1 MNHWPSPK
9 VICPFLLSITT
20 LLILQVHHSYA
31 VFNIK
36 VSLLTDPTYNYA
48 RSVLETAQKDL
59 LNSKPP
65 LSPDFTFGILVD
77 SSKCEVG
84 INSLSSLATLAQNYY
99 QDNSQAVFGPTCYD
113 DIPDVA
119 GLSLDFDILQFNVFG
134 DNIIVNEENNIV
146 QMMTRSTFNIAE
158 NVLAVLK
165 AAKWD
170 QIAIVTCGDCY
181 NDLSDVQARE
191 YNVSSYLAANGIRI
205 LTQITYSK
213 YWNATYLADMVV
225 LLARTSRVIIPFL
238 GPQFSDYTTFLNAMN
253 ATGNLNEEYSILM
266 VLWDYQIEGR
276 KYPWANNAAILPLFN
291 RTYVLINE
299 VFENALVQPFL
310 NKNNFG
316 SSANIMEVLE
326 LYESLF
332 VFAYAL
338 RLEYQSNTSGQYNAT
353 VLRPRLSYVPNG
365 PFGAIYFN
373 DNTQRIAPYSFGY
386 INDSGY
392 NYIAKPE
399 IDRECSSGTCLK
411 LNLSHLNLPLREDM
425 PTCGFNGELCDQ
437 TGTILV
443 IFIMLAAVA
452 LCIGMFVS
460 FRKIKHIES
469 MQMPWA
475 IAYPTL
481 KFIDLDISSHGSQQ
495 LSVLSLNE
503 HMETKVKMRDFLRT
517 RQLATINQTYVLV
530 ETIALKERLV
540 FFKQDIDLLLKIKHS
555 SHENVNPF
563 IGISYDS
570 TRLYV
575 LWTHC
580 FRGSLAEQ
588 IFGRKDERA
597 TFDNNFRG
605 AFVRD
610 ILKGLDYIHNSS
622 IGYHGSLTTGHCLI
636 DSHWILKVSGFGV
649 SRMLFRMKNSGVIG
663 TEDGRPFIP
672 NGDLHYFAPEIRSE
686 LRSHMYSN
694 KFEGLQ
700 ITNAL
705 GKAADMWSFGTI
717 LFEILF
723 RRKYVEV
730 DDYYEGEDDVVICEK
745 ADDVLQAHPPTVPED
760 REVHADLRGL
770 IQKCWDN
777 VDNRPDTGRA
787 RKITDATLKMSG
799 SLVDQMIKN
808 MEEYTNGLEELV
820 KRRTGLLEEAQQKAD
835 ELLSEL
841 LPKSV
846 AEELKVGRR
855 VDAKN
860 YKSASILYSDIVG
873 FTSLCSESEPMEV
886 VALLS
891 GVFQKFDHIISMHNG
906 YKMETIGDAYCVAS
920 GVPTPSKT
928 EHVCNIATIALLQRE
943 FLYDFMIPHRPG
955 QYLHCRWGFNTG
967 PVFTGVVGIRAPR
980 YSVFGPTVT
989 IAAKMENSGVPDRIQ
1004 MTLKSHQM
1012 LSARFPEFKSSSRG
1026 SVKIDG
1032 IGTLLTYWLDGVED
1046 LLKSDRTGEDKDGTA
1061 AVSASD
1067 EDADPYSFPRESS
1080 QISSANSV
1088 VPLIP

>member
-1 MNHWPSPK
+1 
-9 VICPFLLSITT
+9 
-20 LLILQVHHSYA
+20 
-31 VFNIK
+31 
-36 VSLLTDPTYNYA
+36 
-48 RSVLETAQKDL
+48 
-59 LNSKPP
+59 
-65 LSPDFTFGILVD
+65 
-77 SSKCEVG
+77 
-84 INSLSSLATLAQNYY
+84 
-99 QDNSQAVFGPTCYD
+99 
-113 DIPDVA
+113 
-119 GLSLDFDILQFNVFG
+119 
-134 DNIIVNEENNIV
+134 
-146 QMMTRSTFNIAE
+146 
-158 NVLAVLK
+158 
-165 AAKWD
+165 
-170 QIAIVTCGDCY
+170 
-181 NDLSDVQARE
+181 
-191 YNVSSYLAANGIRI
+191 
-205 LTQITYSK
+205 
-213 YWNATYLADMVV
+213 
-225 LLARTSRVIIPFL
+225 
-238 GPQFSDYTTFLNAMN
+238 
-253 ATGNLNEEYSILM
+253 
-266 VLWDYQIEGR
+266 
-276 KYPWANNAAILPLFN
+276 
-291 RTYVLINE
+291 
-299 VFENALVQPFL
+299 
-310 NKNNFG
+310 
-316 SSANIMEVLE
+316 
-326 LYESLF
+326 
-332 VFAYAL
+332 
-338 RLEYQSNTSGQYNAT
+338 
-353 VLRPRLSYVPNG
+353 
-365 PFGAIYFN
+365 
-373 DNTQRIAPYSFGY
+373 
-386 INDSGY
+386 
-392 NYIAKPE
+392 
-399 IDRECSSGTCLK
+399 
-411 LNLSHLNLPLREDM
+411 
-425 PTCGFNGELCDQ
+425 
-437 TGTILV
+437 
-443 IFIMLAAVA
+443 
-452 LCIGMFVS
+452 
-460 FRKIKHIES
+460 
-469 MQMPWA
+469 
-475 IAYPTL
+475 
-481 KFIDLDISSHGSQQ
+481 
-495 LSVLSLNE
+495 
-503 HMETKVKMRDFLRT
+503 
-517 RQLATINQTYVLV
+517 
-530 ETIALKERLV
+530 
-540 FFKQDIDLLLKIKHS
+540 
-555 SHENVNPF
+555 
-563 IGISYDS
+563 
-570 TRLYV
+570 
-575 LWTHC
+575 
-580 FRGSLAEQ
+580 
-588 IFGRKDERA
+588 
-597 TFDNNFRG
+597 
-605 AFVRD
+605 
-610 ILKGLDYIHNSS
+610 
-622 IGYHGSLTTGHCLI
+622 
-636 DSHWILKVSGFGV
+636 
-649 SRMLFRMKNSGVIG
+649 
-663 TEDGRPFIP
+663 
-672 NGDLHYFAPEIRSE
+672 
-686 LRSHMYSN
+686 
-694 KFEGLQ
+694 
-700 ITNAL
+700 
-705 GKAADMWSFGTI
+705 MWSFGTI

-730 DDYYEGEDDVVICEK
+730 DDYYEGEDDVIICEK

-841 LPKSV
+841 LPKSVAEELKVGRRVDAKNYKSASILYSDIVGFTSLCSESEPMEVFSSIFSRKKSESPFFKVVALLSGVSV